1 MYKNECIIMFV
12 NDYRSRLRNA
22 WARTGTPY
30 SPSVTIAIPLS
41 CLVMLARLGYCQ
53 SRQTIFF
60 KLPVRSLRF
69 SLILVSTILMLHINT
84 HKTSEGII
92 SADNRSIFE
101 TLYILHSK

>member
-69 SLILVSTILMLHINT
+69 SLIL